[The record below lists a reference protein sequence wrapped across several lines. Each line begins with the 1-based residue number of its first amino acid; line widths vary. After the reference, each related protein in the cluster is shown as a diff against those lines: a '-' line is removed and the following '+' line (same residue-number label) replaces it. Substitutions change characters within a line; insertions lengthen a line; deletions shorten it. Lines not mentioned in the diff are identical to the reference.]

1 MKNKFPIAKILILV
15 TILAVPG
22 FLYYLL
28 QAKGQNRYKPL
39 PVYGPKV
46 LSGTFKEKRGKRIP
60 DTTYHQI
67 KDFKAIDQN
76 GAEFK
81 LSDVKEQLIV
91 VNFFYSS
98 CDKACPK
105 VFENLS
111 WLFKEY
117 ADNKIV
123 RFISISVDPETD
135 TPESLSKFAAT
146 HKAVAGKWD
155 FLSADTSVVYPLA
168 KEQFFVNALKSKDG
182 FVHSDKLI
190 LLDANH
196 RIRGY
201 YDGVSSQ
208 EVKDFKDE
216 IIVLI
221 TEELRKVKVDL

>member
-39 PVYGPKV
+39 PIYGPKV
-46 LSGTFKEKRGKRIP
+46 LSGTFKTKRGDSIP
-60 DTTYHQI
+60 DTTYHHV
-67 KDFKAIDQN
+67 KDFKAINQDDK
-76 GAEFK
+76 EFN
-81 LSDVKEQLIV
+81 LSAIDKQLIV
-91 VNFFYSS
+91 VNFFYTK
-98 CDKACPK
+98 CDKACPEMFK
-105 VFENLS
+105 NLD

-117 ADNKIV
+117 KNNKIV
-123 RFISISVDPETD
+123 RFISISVDPEAD
-135 TPESLSKFAAT
+135 DEAALAAFSKS
-146 HKAVAGKWD
+146 HHAVSGKWD
-155 FLSADTSVVYPLA
+155 FLRGDTSTIYPLA

-190 LLDANH
+190 LLDADH

-201 YDGVSSQ
+201 YDGTSAQ
-208 EVKDFKDE
+208 EVKDFGDE
-216 IIVLI
+216 IKVLI

>member
-39 PVYGPKV
+39 PIYGPKL
-46 LSGTFKEKRGKRIP
+46 LSGTFKEKRGKKIA

-67 KDFKAIDQN
+67 KDFKAINQN
-76 GAEFK
+76 GEVFALNTIQK
-81 LSDVKEQLIV
+81 QLIV
-91 VNFFYSS
+91 VNFFYSK
-98 CDKACPK
+98 CDKACPQ
-105 VFENLS
+105 VFKNLD

-117 ADNKIV
+117 QDNKMI

-135 TPESLSKFAAT
+135 TPETLSKAAKE
-146 HKAVAGKWD
+146 HHAVAGKWD
-155 FLSADTSVVYPLA
+155 FLTADTAIVYPLA
-168 KEQFFVNALKSKDG
+168 NEQFFVNALKSEDG

-190 LLDANH
+190 LLDADH

-201 YDGVSSQ
+201 YDGASAQ
-208 EVKDFKDE
+208 EVKDFGDE
-216 IIVLI
+216 IKVLI
-221 TEELRKVKVDL
+221 TEELRKIKVD